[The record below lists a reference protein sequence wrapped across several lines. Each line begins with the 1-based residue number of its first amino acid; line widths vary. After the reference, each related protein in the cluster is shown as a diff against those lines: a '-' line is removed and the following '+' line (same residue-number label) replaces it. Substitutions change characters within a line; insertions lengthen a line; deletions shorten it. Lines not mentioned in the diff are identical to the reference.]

1 MNEDKLKEAL
11 SATYAVDPLAD
22 DRMDVIARKFRVA
35 SGKSRT
41 RKRVLI
47 TAGICLGLGTTV
59 GFTYPIAEANL
70 FGRQVEQNFEAM
82 GPYMIQI
89 SAIGKDQPG
98 SETRKT
104 PISVL
109 IDGKTAYMDDSM
121 PGDRT
126 FVVFDAESRSHT
138 FLPNCNVELIRNPQ
152 PGLTDS
158 INVARQLM
166 KQIGNFDM
174 DKRIERRGT
183 KTVNGRQVEEVG
195 MRSSN
200 NLLLILDIDSERH
213 IPVSLTLPVSFGG
226 VTHLRYDYV
235 YDPNLVAKRIETIK
249 AKEVGMKPIYIER
262 GKPQIKEQLFAKALS
277 ATSTGRDKL
286 KIYQVNE
293 NAQGDVFVLYTCS
306 GYHADEDNMGPW
318 LQLKDDQGKLWLTE
332 VINMFDSKLAP
343 KGEGLKAQL
352 FFHPKSPSI
361 IGKTHF
367 SIRQDE
373 WEFMRPDEKT
383 VPSTHELNLGSFVP
397 TPVNVVPEW
406 FFYSFLDKD
415 ERWLPC
421 IEKKIRFKDALSTH
435 DFQTAIRIGREFYDN
450 FPEMEPVIFF
460 TRPTLAKGLAKAY
473 RAVGDLKSAKEFEAK
488 SKGAADYE

>member
-1 MNEDKLKEAL
+1 MNEDSLKDAL
-11 SATYAVDPLAD
+11 SANYGVDPLAD
-22 DRMDVIARKFRVA
+22 DRMDAIARKFRVA
-35 SGKSRT
+35 SVKNRN

-47 TAGICLGLGTTV
+47 TASICLGLGASV

-126 FVVFDAESRSHT
+126 FVVFDAESRIHT
-138 FLPNCNVELIRNPQ
+138 FLPDYNVELIRNPQ

-166 KQIGNFDM
+166 KQIGNFDI
-174 DKRIERRGT
+174 DKRIEHRGT

-200 NLLLILDIDSERH
+200 NLLLVLDIDSERH
-213 IPVSLTLPVSFGG
+213 VPVSLTLPVSFGG
-226 VTHLRYDYV
+226 VTNLRYDYV
-235 YDPNLVAKRIETIK
+235 YDPNLVAKRIEAIK

-262 GKPQIKEQLFAKALS
+262 DKPLVMKQLFAQPLS
-277 ATSTGRDKL
+277 KTWTGRDKL
-286 KIYQVNE
+286 TIYQVNE
-293 NAQGDVFVLYTCS
+293 NAQGDVFVLYSCR
-306 GYHADEDNMGPW
+306 GYHSDEDNMGSW
-318 LQLKDDQGKLWLTE
+318 IQLKDDQGKLWLTE
-332 VINMFDSKLAP
+332 IINMFDSKLAQ
-343 KGEGLKAQL
+343 KGEGIKAQL
-352 FFHPKSPSI
+352 FFHPKSPST
-361 IGKTHF
+361 IGKAHF
-367 SIRQDE
+367 SIRLDD
-373 WEFMRPDEKT
+373 WEFLRPDEKT
-383 VPSTHELNLGSFVP
+383 VKSTRELNLGSFDP
-397 TPVNVVPEW
+397 TPVNVVPIW
-406 FFYSFLDKD
+406 FFYAFLDKD

-421 IEKKIRFKDALSTH
+421 IEKKVRFQNALSIH
-435 DFQTAIRIGREFYDN
+435 DFRTAIRIGREFYDN

-473 RAVGDLKSAKEFEAK
+473 RAVGDLKLAKEFEAK
-488 SKGAADYE
+488 SKGAEE

>member
-1 MNEDKLKEAL
+1 MNDDSLKEAL
-11 SATYAVDPLAD
+11 ATTYKVDPLSD
-22 DRMDVIARKFRVA
+22 DRMDAMARNFRTA
-35 SGKSRT
+35 NSNSR
-41 RKRVLI
+41 RRNRVLF
-47 TAGICLGLGTTV
+47 TAGVCLGLGATV

-70 FGRQVEQNFEAM
+70 FGRQLEKNFEAM

-89 SAIGKDQPG
+89 STIGKDQPG

-109 IDGKTAYMDDSM
+109 IDGKTAFMDDSM

-138 FLPNCNVELIRNPQ
+138 FLPYCNVELIRNPQ
-152 PGLTDS
+152 AGLTDS

-166 KQIGNFDM
+166 KQVGNFDM

-183 KTVNGRQVEEVG
+183 KTVNGRQVEEVA
-195 MRSSN
+195 MRMSN
-200 NLLLILDIDSERH
+200 NLLLVLDMDLERLV
-213 IPVSLTLPVSFGG
+213 PVSLTLPVSFGG

-235 YDPNLVAKRIETIK
+235 YDPNLVAKRIEAIK
-249 AKEVGMKPIYIER
+249 AKKVGMKPIYIER
-262 GKPQIKEQLFAKALS
+262 DKPQIKKQLFAKALS
-277 ATSTGRDKL
+277 TTSTGRDKL

-293 NAQGDVFVLYTCS
+293 SAQGDVFVLYTCS

-352 FFHPKSPSI
+352 FFHPKSPSTV
-361 IGKTHF
+361 GKAHF
-367 SIRQDE
+367 SVRLDE
-373 WEFMRPDEKT
+373 WEFVRPDEKT
-383 VPSTHELNLGSFVP
+383 LRSTRDLTLGSFIP
-397 TPVNVVPEW
+397 TPVNVVPIW
-406 FFYSFLDKD
+406 FFYAFLDKD

-421 IEKKIRFKDALSTH
+421 IEKKVRFKDALNTH
-435 DFQTAIRIGREFYDN
+435 DYRTAIRIGREFYDN
-450 FPEMEPVIFF
+450 FPEMGPIIFF
-460 TRPTLAKGLAKAY
+460 TRPTLAKGLARSY
-473 RAVGDLKSAKEFEAK
+473 RAVGDLKSAQEFEAK
-488 SKGAADYE
+488 SKGAEE